1 MSAPSL
7 LDLPPGAK
15 RIGSLVVTEVP
26 QPLVAADPIEPGQQ
40 GSCGRV
46 GIDVRVRHAPLICAV
61 APLIYRELTLKTGMR
76 LEINRWRFRD
86 FVEAGEGV

>member
-40 GSCGRV
+40 VSCGRV
-46 GIDVRVRHAPLICAV
+46 RIDVRVRHAPLT
-61 APLIYRELTLKTGMR
+61 YRGLTLKTGMR
-76 LEINRWRFRD
+76 IEIKRWRFRD